1 MRPFRTAVIILGLFL
16 PLVIHAQP
24 FGTTDVTVFDTD
36 FLPAPPGPPPE
47 TPEEPPVP
55 AWVVVAFDEDPAPWI
70 LPPIPL
76 PELPS

>member
-1 MRPFRTAVIILGLFL
+1 VVLIVGLFQ

-24 FGTTDVTVFDTD
+24 FGTTDVMVFDTD
-36 FLPAPPGPPPE
+36 FLPAPVGPPPE
-47 TPEEPPVP
+47 VPEEPAAP
-55 AWVVVAFDEDPAPWI
+55 AWVAIAPENDPQPWI